1 MNSLRIMKSFLLF
14 GAIGFSLVACN
25 NDSKKDMDNA
35 VDEVETAVE
44 NAADNVANKAKEI
57 KSDIKSEMEE
67 NEYSTSTSAVL
78 NETQVDSKAM
88 FGDCAT
94 VKCSE
99 EKILS
104 FIKDNI
110 VLPKNKNTLDNS
122 LEQVLV
128 VVDKNGAIGDV
139 KFVASSNSKGCPTC
153 QQAAVDVVGKMK
165 NWKPAMKDGNPV
177 AVKMTIPVR
186 FKN

>member
-1 MNSLRIMKSFLLF
+1 MKSLKIMKTFLLF
-14 GAIGFSLVACN
+14 GTIGFFLVSCN
-25 NDSKKDMDNA
+25 NENKKDTDNA

-44 NAADNVANKAKEI
+44 DVADKANEI
-57 KSDIKSEMEE
+57 KNELDSEMKE
-67 NEYSTSTSAVL
+67 NDYATNTRAVL

-88 FGDCAT
+88 FGNCAT
-94 VKCSE
+94 VACSE
-99 EKILS
+99 KKILS

-110 VLPKNKNTLDNS
+110 VLPKNKDLLDNS

-128 VVDKNGAIGDV
+128 VVDENGEIADV
-139 KFVASSNSKGCPTC
+139 KFVASSNSKGCPAC

-165 NWKPAMKDGNPV
+165 NWKPAMKGGTPV